1 MKYNFIIL
9 NIENTKYKI
18 QNKNINICL
27 EYGRYSLPNPWQGGP
42 QSYCR
47 NRYSFILHLSFHLTF
62 IHSFIHSSFLSFIYS
77 LILPSPIHFYVYQS
91 FHPFKHLPIL
101 YSVYHSNPK
110 MCLSNMLSC
119 KTLHQHFT
127 NYTKYKCCKTPKS
140 TFSVKSMHKELKLK
154 SSNPHIFAT

>member
-62 IHSFIHSSFLSFIYS
+62 IHSFIHSSCHSFFHSSYLHLFIFMFISPFIHSSIYPSFILS
-77 LILPSPIHFYVYQS
+77 ITVIPRCACATCSHAKHFISILPITQYISVAKLQS
-91 FHPFKHLPIL
+91 RLF
-101 YSVYHSNPK
+101 
-110 MCLSNMLSC
+110 
-119 KTLHQHFT
+119 Q
-127 NYTKYKCCKTPKS
+127 
-140 TFSVKSMHKELKLK
+140 
-154 SSNPHIFAT
+154 